1 MKQDASL
8 RESLGF
14 AKPILSGKEVKTVKS
29 EYLSRAFALDLK
41 AMSRDTSAT
50 GAHPSINTRGLD
62 TARSRNSKS
71 AALLNL
77 PPWQVAPQYEGLLSL
92 VARDHVPLTARAR
105 LQGDF
110 NRRSSGEG
118 FEGAGNRGSGT
129 FGPLATARGVV
140 GERTAYVG
148 TGRVQPLHMA
158 NSARRVSLRND
169 MRASDM
175 VTQLDATQHSTAL
188 HSTTQNNSHTTQ
200 RKVSLHN
207 EMRASD
213 TVTQHD
219 TTQRSTTLHSTAQDN
234 SHTSQ
239 RKVSL
244 RHEMRASDIAAQ
256 ENTTRHDTTL
266 HSTAQDKSTSDIA
279 SESEIHITAGQRR
292 ITAGSRLITAGSRR
306 ITAGS
311 RLTTQNCLMR
321 WLRLVGS
328 LQL

>member
-1 MKQDASL
+1 MKQDAGL

-41 AMSRDTSAT
+41 AMSRDTPAT
-50 GAHPSINTRGLD
+50 GALLSINTRGLD
-62 TARSRNSKS
+62 TARRRHSKS

-77 PPWQVAPQYEGLLSL
+77 PPWHVAPQYEGLLSL
-92 VARDHVPLTARAR
+92 VPRGDVPLTARAR
-105 LQGDF
+105 LQGGF
-110 NRRSSGEG
+110 NRTSSGEG

-140 GERTAYVG
+140 GERTAYMD

-158 NSARRVSLRND
+158 NSAKRVSLRND
-169 MRASDM
+169 MRTSDI
-175 VTQLDATQHSTAL
+175 VTKHDATQHSTAL
-188 HSTTQNNSHTTQ
+188 HSTTQDNSHTTQ

-207 EMRASD
+207 VMRTSD
-213 TVTQHD
+213 IVTQHD
-219 TTQRSTTLHSTAQDN
+219 ITQRRTTLHSTAQDN

-244 RHEMRASDIAAQ
+244 RNQIRTSDIAAQ
-256 ENTTRHDTTL
+256 QNTSRHNTTL

-279 SESEIHITAGQRR
+279 SESEIHITAGSRR
-292 ITAGSRLITAGSRR
+292 ITAGSRLITAGPRR

-311 RLTTQNCLMR
+311 RLMTQNRLMR
-321 WLRLVGS
+321 WL
-328 LQL
+328 